1 VQRIFDLIFSILA
14 IIILFPLLL
23 PIIIILR
30 ITGEREIFYF
40 QNRIGR
46 EKKEFKLYKFATM
59 LKDSPNMSTG
69 TITLKNDFRVL
80 PFGKILRKT
89 KINELPQLLNIVLGD
104 MSLVGPRPQTGRCF
118 SAFPQAD
125 QIEILKM
132 RPGLSGLGSIIFKEE
147 EKMLSDKEDSEAFY
161 DNVIMPYKG
170 KIETWYVKN
179 ASISLYFRIIFLT
192 IFVMI
197 LPFRKII
204 WRIFKDLPKLP
215 KDLESFFKI

>member
-1 VQRIFDLIFSILA
+1 M
-14 IIILFPLLL
+14 
-23 PIIIILR
+23 IILR

-46 EKKEFKLYKFATM
+46 GNKEFKLYKFATM
-59 LKDSPNMSTG
+59 LKDSPNMSSG
-69 TITLKNDFRVL
+69 TITLKNDVRVL
-80 PFGKILRKT
+80 PVGKILRKT

-104 MSLVGPRPQTGRCF
+104 MSLVGPRPQTPRCF
-118 SAFPQAD
+118 SAFPQTD
-125 QIEILKM
+125 QIEILKI

-147 EKMLSDKEDSEAFY
+147 EKMLSDKEYSEVFY

-179 ASISLYFRIIFLT
+179 SSISLYFKIIFLT
-192 IFVMI
+192 ILVMI

-204 WRIFKDLPKLP
+204 WFIFKDLPKPP
-215 KDLESFFKI
+215 KELENFFKL